1 MAKKDIQKALEE
13 AASAAEDK
21 ATVDNEV
28 VVNAREAK
36 LLARKRNLQRN
47 KRSKIPSSLRWIR
60 NLIKRG

>member
-1 MAKKDIQKALEE
+1 MSKDIQKALEE

-47 KRSKIPSSLRWIR
+47 KRSKIPSSLR
-60 NLIKRG
+60 

>member
-1 MAKKDIQKALEE
+1 MSKEIQKALEE

-28 VVNAREAK
+28 VIDGRQAK

-47 KRSKIPSSLRWIR
+47 KRSKIPGSLR
-60 NLIKRG
+60 